1 MYALVVVY
9 LGILRTLLGGLLL
22 LLYAV
27 SLDFIDAVA

>member
-1 MYALVVVY
+1 MLLVVVY

-22 LLYAV
+22 FLYAV